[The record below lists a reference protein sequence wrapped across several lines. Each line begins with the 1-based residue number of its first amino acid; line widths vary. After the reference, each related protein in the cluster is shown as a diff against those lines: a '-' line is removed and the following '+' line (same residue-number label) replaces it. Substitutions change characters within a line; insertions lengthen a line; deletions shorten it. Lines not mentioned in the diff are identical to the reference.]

1 MRVTAI
7 LVMLIGLAWGTTPGP
22 ALLTLPGSEVGR
34 LSVSG
39 SNRQDPIQESDSVID
54 SSLSPF
60 RTKFPGKAM
69 LLSLAV
75 PGAGQ
80 LYAHRPIKT
89 AGFLA
94 AEVAAV
100 LLWHNY
106 NQRGLD
112 EVEAY
117 KQFADKY
124 WHISDWVNPKDPFVG
139 GNQWGQKWNEIA
151 IGIDGTHN
159 LDFYVDLDDDGW
171 PEIMGETSE
180 DGARFRQLI
189 NSDTSN
195 FLYIRKNDEFYENIG
210 KYNQFFSGW
219 DDAHPDSSYIDDTKS
234 GKIARSPHRSK
245 YLDMREHSNQLRST
259 ASYAISAL
267 MFNHVLSAVDA
278 IFSTA
283 SWNRKR
289 GLELQGSLRFDP
301 DNNRGVGGFT
311 LSVAW

>member
-7 LVMLIGLAWGTTPGP
+7 LVILVGLAWGTPPGS
-22 ALLTLPGSEVGR
+22 ALLSLPGSAVGR
-34 LSVSG
+34 LSASG
-39 SNRQDPIQESDSVID
+39 SNWQDPIQESDSVID
-54 SSLSPF
+54 SSLSSL
-60 RTKFPGKAM
+60 RAKFPGKAM
-69 LLSLAV
+69 IMSLAV

-94 AEVAAV
+94 AEVTAI
-100 LLWHNY
+100 LLWRNY

-117 KQFADKY
+117 KQFADQN
-124 WHISDWVNPKDPFVG
+124 WDFRDWVLRASLFG
-139 GNQWGQKWNEIA
+139 GAGWEKVT
-151 IGIDGTHN
+151 IGTDGTHS
-159 LDFYVDLDDDGW
+159 LDFYVDMDGDGW
-171 PEIMGETSE
+171 PEIMGDTKD

-189 NSDTSN
+189 LSADTSD
-195 FLYIRKNDEFYENIG
+195 FLYVRKNDEYYENIG

-219 DDAHPDSSYIDDTKS
+219 DDSDPNNPIIDQTKS
-234 GKIARSPHRSK
+234 GPIARSPFRNK
-245 YLDMREHSNQLRST
+245 YLDKRERSNQLRST

-283 SWNRKR
+283 EWNRKR

-301 DNNRGVGGFT
+301 DQNHGVGGVT

>member
-1 MRVTAI
+1 MRITAI
-7 LVMLIGLAWGTTPGP
+7 LVILIGLAWGTPPGS
-22 ALLTLPGSEVGR
+22 ALLSLPGSAVGR
-34 LSVSG
+34 RSVSG
-39 SNRQDPIQESDSVID
+39 SNWQDPVQVSDSVID

-69 LLSLAV
+69 LMSLAV

-80 LYAHRPIKT
+80 LYAHRPVKT

-94 AEVAAV
+94 AEVAAI
-100 LLWHNY
+100 LLWRKY
-106 NQRGLD
+106 NQSGLD
-112 EVEAY
+112 EVVAY
-117 KQFADKY
+117 KQFADEH
-124 WHISDWVNPKDPFVG
+124 WDFRDWVLRAPLFG
-139 GNQWGQKWNEIA
+139 AGWEEIT
-151 IGIDGTHN
+151 IGIEGSHSLN
-159 LDFYVDLDDDGW
+159 FYVDADGDGW

-180 DGARFRQLI
+180 DGALLIQLI
-189 NSDTSN
+189 NSDSDSA
-195 FLYIRKNDEFYENIG
+195 LYIRKNDEYYENIG

-219 DDAHPDSSYIDDTKS
+219 DDSDPYSPKIEETKS
-234 GKIARSPHRSK
+234 GLLARSDNRDAYLRQRERSN
-245 YLDMREHSNQLRST
+245 ELRST

-283 SWNRKR
+283 EWNRKR

-301 DNNRGVGGFT
+301 AQDHGFSGAT